1 MPRYLL
7 LLDVLPAP
15 PAGTPAQVM
24 QTYID
29 LLSTWLSRIGG
40 LVAFFGA
47 IKFALSI
54 RSDGSKEQLTSI
66 MTMVAGF
73 MIQSA
78 VKSMNIFNLP
88 ATYSNAAAEA
98 EFKAILSFIGKWT
111 GRVGALGL
119 LIGAVIFGLAIREN
133 NASSKIAG
141 AQAMATGG
149 IIVALAGILPT
160 FV

>member
-7 LLDVLPAP
+7 LLDILPAP
-15 PAGTPAQVM
+15 PTGTPSQVM
-24 QTYID
+24 QSYID
-29 LLSTWLSRIGG
+29 LLSLWLFRIGG
-40 LVAFFGA
+40 IVAFFGA
-47 IKFALSI
+47 VKFALSI

-66 MTMVAGF
+66 MTMVSGF

-78 VKSMNIFNLP
+78 VKNMNIFNLP
-88 ATYSNAAAEA
+88 STYSSLAAET
-98 EFKAILSFIGKWT
+98 EFKSILSFIGKWT

-119 LIGAVIFGLAIREN
+119 LIGSVIFALAVRDN
-133 NASSKIAG
+133 NASNKIAG

-149 IIVALAGILPT
+149 IIVALSAILPT